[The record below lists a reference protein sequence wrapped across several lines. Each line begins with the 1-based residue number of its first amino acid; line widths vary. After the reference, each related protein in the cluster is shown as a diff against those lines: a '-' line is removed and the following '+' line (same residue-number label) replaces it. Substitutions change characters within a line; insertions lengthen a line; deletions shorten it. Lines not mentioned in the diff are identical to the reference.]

1 MFNIDF
7 NFNFNLAI
15 PVFVIIGMA
24 SGGGLVLYFVKHPD
38 KLETLLALINKIC
51 KSIIKKA
58 EYNFVKYDVQSTVNK
73 YISTFSKKIPNLS
86 VTHVKLEWID
96 ENITPEQFIKSDQLV
111 MRMHKSINQNR
122 NIVNATFTF
131 VSYSLLRK
139 AKSYIAQYQKDA
151 IDLFV
156 SFKIIENTKYE
167 LLDEFVQ
174 QYLNEGLEHDKV
186 ADFYD
191 KFFDI
196 DKAGLYFPVFM
207 TEMTF
212 LGEKVFAKRK
222 DKNIIYEEVKGL
234 VNFLNIYA
242 NRKINDT
249 TTTEHNGNYCRF
261 AIRIIGKKSKI
272 DREGEQV
279 YINNL
284 KRIDPKTETIYLIC
298 DELNIK
304 FMHNV
309 LDKCL
314 NHIDFNI
321 YNKYKYHAVI
331 KDHEG
336 NDMQT
341 NSYLVILRNK
351 KIAVYHKD

>member
-139 AKSYIAQYQKDA
+139 AKSYIARKM
-151 IDLFV
+151 
-156 SFKIIENTKYE
+156 
-167 LLDEFVQ
+167 LL
-174 QYLNEGLEHDKV
+174 
-186 ADFYD
+186 
-191 KFFDI
+191 
-196 DKAGLYFPVFM
+196 
-207 TEMTF
+207 TF
-212 LGEKVFAKRK
+212 LFHLKLLKT
-222 DKNIIYEEVKGL
+222 
-234 VNFLNIYA
+234 LN
-242 NRKINDT
+242 
-249 TTTEHNGNYCRF
+249 
-261 AIRIIGKKSKI
+261 
-272 DREGEQV
+272 
-279 YINNL
+279 
-284 KRIDPKTETIYLIC
+284 
-298 DELNIK
+298 
-304 FMHNV
+304 
-309 LDKCL
+309 
-314 NHIDFNI
+314 
-321 YNKYKYHAVI
+321 
-331 KDHEG
+331 
-336 NDMQT
+336 T
-341 NSYLVILRNK
+341 NC
-351 KIAVYHKD
+351 